1 MNEELKT
8 EMQDEEMFCEYIDPE
23 ELPEDEEYI
32 DEVKPHFYHRK
43 SFWILSA
50 FAGLAA
56 LAAAV
61 AVFRALTAKNGKKKH

>member
-1 MNEELKT
+1 MTENNEIFET
-8 EMQDEEMFCEYIDPE
+8 IDTDGMFCEYIDPD

-50 FAGLAA
+50 LAVLLAFAGILA
-56 LAAAV
+56 LLLK
-61 AVFRALTAKNGKKKH
+61 RKK